1 MAIKH
6 PQTAANHRDGRAGE
20 TADQQE
26 KGRTAAEGRKHP
38 GHSHNPLA
46 AISCRDQSP
55 QGCSWWPVRPSS
67 VLSAQGSALLW
78 ILMIAFVPLGFATG
92 IIEGNVRWYG
102 VGIGVVDLVLL
113 LPPDTRRFFRRE
125 EIPAEA

>member
-1 MAIKH
+1 
-6 PQTAANHRDGRAGE
+6 
-20 TADQQE
+20 
-26 KGRTAAEGRKHP
+26 
-38 GHSHNPLA
+38 
-46 AISCRDQSP
+46 
-55 QGCSWWPVRPSS
+55 
-67 VLSAQGSALLW
+67 
-78 ILMIAFVPLGFATG
+78 MIAFVPLGFATG